1 MVGSVEPGL
10 IFIQS
15 TVIFYSSFIP
25 HRGGYPVPLGPVP
38 RPCQRQARLKSSGEE
53 VAIKVQVPNAERMF
67 RGLALARCWVGNS
80 GFKAPLDTPV
90 NGIFDETKKNE
101 GNIDMVRM

>member
-25 HRGGYPVPLGPVP
+25 QPFVGFHLGPWPVP
-38 RPCQRQARLKSSGEE
+38 RTGHGRAQRQARLKSSGEE

-67 RGLALARCWVGNS
+67 RGLAPALATVGA
-80 GFKAPLDTPV
+80 G
-90 NGIFDETKKNE
+90 
-101 GNIDMVRM
+101 

>member
-25 HRGGYPVPLGPVP
+25 HRPFVGFHLGPWPVLG
-38 RPCQRQARLKSSGEE
+38 QRQARLKSSGEE

-67 RGLALARCWVGNS
+67 RGLAPALAAVGA
-80 GFKAPLDTPV
+80 G
-90 NGIFDETKKNE
+90 
-101 GNIDMVRM
+101 